1 MENTQEV
8 INIGLELHIQLLGK
22 FAVSVFK
29 ETIPD
34 ECWRSRRA
42 RNLIK
47 LLALTPGHRLH
58 RDQVIDT
65 LWPNSGLAAAVN
77 NFHQTLYT
85 TRRVLEA
92 AGANCLTLEDGF
104 LSLAQADGQTLEVDL
119 EQFEFA
125 AEHAKG
131 SQNSQTFQDVLAL
144 YPGDLLPDDLYE
156 EWTIPLRE
164 LLRLTFVQILLDLAQ
179 LYETR
184 QEYPEGI
191 ATLQQVLAVDQSH
204 EEAHAGL
211 MRLFAL
217 SGQRQQAVRQYQTLR
232 EVLCQELEAEPSQGT
247 NQLYEAIQ
255 SGNLL
260 PASPIVRTA
269 HNLPAQVTSFIGRDK
284 EVFAL
289 KQVILSGQTRL
300 VTVTGAGGTG
310 KTRLAL
316 RAVEELLDAFP
327 HGVWFVELGAV
338 SNPNLVTATV
348 ASALKLRESPD
359 KSVLEVL
366 VDYLRSKSA
375 LIILDTCEHLVE
387 LVASL
392 VDQILHV
399 SNQVVILATSREI
412 LGLRGEM
419 PFLCPSLALPAPH
432 MLKICT
438 EMERYSALV
447 SCEAV
452 RLFADRT
459 SLASPGFTISK
470 MNAPTVAQICR
481 RLDGIPLAIELA
493 AARTRMLSVEKIAE
507 RLDDAFVLLTG
518 GSRTALPRQQ
528 TLKATIDWS
537 YNLLTP
543 VERALLLRLS
553 IFSGGWTLEAA
564 EAVCAGEG
572 TQAENLSPEEILDL
586 LGRLADKSLIL
597 VEPGIMK
604 ETRYYTLDTIRQY
617 AHERLLEIDGDSL
630 MRDRHLDYF
639 LQLAEEAKPHLR
651 AWGMAEWLNRLEAEL
666 GNLRL
671 ALEWSLSGPIEHG
684 LRLASAL
691 HMLWHIRSRRFEGAQ
706 WLERL
711 LEKDSAGQPV
721 LHRPLSK
728 QIMRGI
734 ALIVA
739 ARLNSWY
746 PGVYSENAR
755 NQKKEGLEIFR
766 ELGEQALRYQP
777 FAMFCAQSSE
787 EEAKDCLAMSRKV
800 GDDFYTSE
808 LLRMLTHYRM
818 DKGCIP
824 QAMAY
829 AQENLALKQKIGDKD
844 GEAMALF
851 DLGILEFLQGNLKQA
866 VERWD
871 DSQHCLQA
879 VENTEMALLFSSY
892 PVKAALVQGDYRRVL
907 QIGEAQLAAGQEIN
921 SSLVVTTA
929 LGFIAWAAWAL
940 NEFERVPQ
948 RCEKLLGS
956 NWEHNLPYN
965 HGTLLYVFGRAAL
978 TKGEFDH
985 ARACLEQ
992 FAKMEILE
1000 KFMCIQALGIL
1011 AAAQGRYR
1019 RAAVLLGAL
1028 EQHFHWLKNV
1038 SCPAEREE
1046 YEQALVSVRSALG
1059 EELFAAAWAE
1069 GQALPLEQ
1077 MKALALAVE

>member
-1 MENTQEV
+1 MENTREE

-42 RNLIK
+42 RSLIK
-47 LLALTPGHRLH
+47 LLALTPGHRMH

-65 LWPNSGLAAAVN
+65 LWPNSDLAAAVN

-125 AEHAKG
+125 EEHAKG
-131 SQNSQTFQDVLAL
+131 SQNPQTFQDVLAL
-144 YPGDLLPDDLYE
+144 YPGELLPDDLYE
-156 EWTIPLRE
+156 EWTIPRRE
-164 LLRLTFVQILLDLAQ
+164 SLRLTFVQVLLDLAY

-191 ATLQQVLAVDQSH
+191 ATLQQVLSVDQSH

-247 NQLYEAIQ
+247 NHLYEAIQ
-255 SGNLL
+255 SGNLQ

-269 HNLPAQVTSFIGRDK
+269 HNLPAQVTSFIGREK
-284 EVFAL
+284 EVVAL

-338 SNPNLVTATV
+338 SNPNMIPATV

-359 KSVLEVL
+359 RSVLEVL
-366 VDYLRSKSA
+366 VDYLRSKRA

-387 LVASL
+387 SVASL

-399 SNQVVILATSREI
+399 SNQAVILATSREI
-412 LGLRGEM
+412 LGVSGEM

-432 MLKICT
+432 MLKIRT

-452 RLFADRT
+452 RLFADRA

-470 MNAPTVAQICR
+470 MNVATVAQICR

-493 AARTRMLSVEKIAE
+493 AARTRMLSVAQIAE

-543 VERALLLRLS
+543 VERALLLRVS

-572 TQAENLSPEEILDL
+572 AQAENLSLEEILDL

-604 ETRYYTLDTIRQY
+604 KKRYHTLDTIRQY
-617 AHERLLEIDGDSL
+617 AHERLLEIGGESL
-630 MRDRHLDYF
+630 IRDRHLGYF
-639 LQLAEEAKPHLR
+639 LQLAEEAEPHLR

-671 ALEWSLSGPIEHG
+671 ALEWSLSGRVEQG
-684 LRLASAL
+684 LCLASAL
-691 HMLWHIRSRRFEGAQ
+691 HMLWHIRNHRFEGIQ

-711 LEKDSAGQPV
+711 LEADSHGQPV
-721 LHRPLSK
+721 QQRPSSS
-728 QIMRGI
+728 QIVRGI
-734 ALIVA
+734 ALIVV
-739 ARLNSWY
+739 ARLNRLY
-746 PGVYSENAR
+746 PGEYSEHA
-755 NQKKEGLEIFR
+755 QVQYKEGKEIFG
-766 ELGEQALRYQP
+766 ELGEEALSYQP
-777 FAMFCAQSSE
+777 FVLFYEVSSE
-787 EEAKDCLAMSRKV
+787 EEARDCLAMARRV
-800 GDDFYTSE
+800 GDDFHSAE
-808 LLRMLTHYRM
+808 SLRMLTYYKL

-824 QAMAY
+824 QATAY
-829 AQENLALKQKIGDKD
+829 AQENLALKQKMGDKD

-851 DLGILEFLQGNLKQA
+851 DLGTLEFMQGNLEQA
-866 VERWD
+866 AENWD
-871 DSQHCLQA
+871 ASQRCLHA
-879 VENTEMALLFSSY
+879 VKNIEMALFFSGY
-892 PVKAALVQGDYRRVL
+892 PVRAALVQGEYRQAL
-907 QIGEAQLAAGQEIN
+907 QIGEAQLAAGQEIS
-921 SSLVVTTA
+921 SSLVITTA

-948 RCEKLLGS
+948 RCEELLGS

-965 HGTLLYVFGRAAL
+965 HGTLLYIFGRA
-978 TKGEFDH
+978 TFN
-985 ARACLEQ
+985 
-992 FAKMEILE
+992 
-1000 KFMCIQALGIL
+1000 
-1011 AAAQGRYR
+1011 QG
-1019 RAAVLLGAL
+1019 
-1028 EQHFHWLKNV
+1028 
-1038 SCPAEREE
+1038 
-1046 YEQALVSVRSALG
+1046 
-1059 EELFAAAWAE
+1059 
-1069 GQALPLEQ
+1069 
-1077 MKALALAVE
+1077 